1 MNANNR
7 KLTKSLIFIIALNLF
22 GVFLKS
28 MVNMLFQSFVV
39 VNIFVKTS
47 VSIAFSFFTIT
58 VYSANAPV
66 LYIIS
71 TEYRNRFQQS
81 FPWLIKVKGLGSAVT
96 SVSAV
101 QPQSTVV
108 RRPCQNNNNNK
119 YGTVSYGGTQMFG
132 KRTNANITKLCDVSR
147 ENLTTK

>member
-28 MVNMLFQSFVV
+28 SINMLFQSFVV
-39 VNIFVKTS
+39 VNVFVKTS

-71 TEYRNRFQQS
+71 NEYRNRFQQY
-81 FPWLIKVKGLGSAVT
+81 FPLLIKVKGLGSAVT
-96 SVSAV
+96 SVSAM
-101 QPQSTVV
+101 QPQCTVV
-108 RRPCQNNNNNK
+108 SRPWQNNNNR
-119 YGTVSYGGTQMFG
+119 YGAASYGGTQMFG
-132 KRTNANITKLCDVSR
+132 KFTNANIARVM
-147 ENLTTK
+147 

>member
-39 VNIFVKTS
+39 VNVFVKTS
-47 VSIAFSFFTIT
+47 VSISFSFFTIT

-108 RRPCQNNNNNK
+108 SRPWQNNNK

-132 KRTNANITKLCDVSR
+132 KRTNANITRVM
-147 ENLTTK
+147 